1 MSTQAHTYEDLH
13 KACQFQYGRS
23 FIDGLSFSP
32 DACVLDIGCGTG
44 DLAAYVA
51 AEKVSNGNVTAFDP
65 DSGRLNVA
73 VQKYG
78 HVHNTMFH
86 NQDAIS
92 FLKDKVA
99 EYDVIYSNVVL
110 HWLPLEQR
118 EDVFKYMMQ
127 ALKPGGY
134 CAHQVATEVV
144 NLTQLKKSLSV
155 KERDDLDA
163 FLILFTADNFRKFAV
178 DAGFIVESLESLTRS
193 GHFKDINEY
202 MDFMQATY
210 QEKVPF
216 RKCYFEKLPEH
227 DIEIQQN
234 GEVIHVTHLLSGIF
248 RKAF

>member
-1 MSTQAHTYEDLH
+1 
-13 KACQFQYGRS
+13 
-23 FIDGLSFSP
+23 
-32 DACVLDIGCGTG
+32 VLDIGCGTG

-51 AEKVSNGNVTAFDP
+51 AEKVPNGNVTAFDP
-65 DSGRLNVA
+65 DSGRLNLA

-78 HVHNTMFH
+78 YLHNTMLI

-118 EDVFKYMMQ
+118 EEVFRYMMQ

-144 NLTQLKKSLSV
+144 NLTPLKKSLSAE
-155 KERDDLDA
+155 ERDVLNA
-163 FLILFTADNFRKFAV
+163 FLILFTADSFRKYAV

-193 GHFKDINEY
+193 GHFKDIDEY
-202 MDFMQATY
+202 LDFMQATY
-210 QEKVPF
+210 HEKVPF
-216 RKCYFEKLPEH
+216 RKRFFEKSPQP

-248 RKAF
+248 RKPS